1 MGLSPGS
8 LKYLLVLTRMS
19 NFETIN
25 TTVMCCI
32 VNGPGES
39 KAENIGIS
47 LPGNG
52 EDPVCPVFVDGEKYA
67 SYSGTKD
74 ELANQFRLLLEEY
87 VGRKYSRK

>member
-1 MGLSPGS
+1 MPAWRNEFEGVETLKVAVMG
-8 LKYLLVLTRMS
+8 
-19 NFETIN
+19 
-25 TTVMCCI
+25 CI

-39 KAENIGIS
+39 KAANIGIS

-87 VGRKYSRK
+87 VGRTYSRK